1 MRSEL
6 VNPRADKNRL
16 HEVIEVILLSV
27 FTVID
32 GAEERSDIRG
42 FET

>member
-32 GAEERSDIRG
+32 GAES
-42 FET
+42 